1 MTRVSISNQRPI
13 RRTSPAG
20 SADSAGRAFVLLALI
35 FAGTTTR
42 ADEATIPASLLSVP
56 GNSSTNTLLREMGNP
71 RTLQIILGRQQLS
84 GIAPGS
90 LLSSLAVRIK
100 SDGTGAWPGAPLSFS
115 NYSVSVA
122 TAVNPASAFSNT
134 FASNSAADNTVVF
147 NAPLSISANQ
157 FPGGAPSTGV
167 NDFATLLNFS
177 TPVLY
182 HGQDIAVTLRHP
194 GSSAPT
200 GTTRFVDA
208 INNSNANYGLGGI
221 AAISAVGATN
231 TTGAAAPAPIIKL
244 GFAPLWQA
252 TPAAAPVS
260 RAGEPADNSAFSSL
274 LTNAQR
280 SYQVIIDRTQL
291 GDLPVG
297 STIEGVRFRLAPSKS
312 AWPAAGTL
320 ASFAAFDIQMGQA
333 SRPALNISTTYSEN
347 FISSLAPIGVRSGAL
362 NISPGSFPSSGA
374 SSTGARSFSEP
385 ITFTTPYTY
394 IGGGLTVLVRHSAG
408 SLAASPQ
415 LDSSPIN
422 TGGVRSMISTGD
434 NAQAATLGSLSATPV
449 MSFDARPALLVAPD
463 PAATLLTGNQGQ
475 NPGVFTSTPATLQTL
490 IAQDLTSIIPPGSLI
505 TGISLRAAGESW
517 PSTGALTQSLE
528 ITLAKPNT
536 NTSTGLRGD
545 PASNRASSVVRVRS
559 GPWGVSKDAYQVT
572 PQPAQRFGP
581 TITFDRPYVYTKG
594 DLHLTISTTGFPTVA
609 SPLRLDSLPLTV
621 GGLLSAQG
629 PGFNSAQTTQIVPP
643 VMRLHYTPAITRPDS
658 LASVRGTRTTRA
670 LLNSQPSTTQL
681 VVSMS
686 ELPLRAQG
694 MPITGLA
701 LRLAPGEAAW
711 PTSDLRA
718 ASMQIT
724 VSPAAQAAAPA
735 VASTKLLRNVSQTG
749 AKVVRSGELVIP
761 AWSLR
766 STDDAADATAPAP
779 PSFVIAFQSPY
790 IWRGGDLVFT
800 IVSSGIPGAGEGPL
814 LDAGNPSDCPDIAAF
829 TVNSAEAIT
838 EHTEGQAI
846 NIPVVTILHAK
857 PIWRAGCDIA
867 DDRGNS
873 PPTGTNSG
881 INEGD
886 YNAFFNS
893 FFLALPPADI
903 ADDQGTILP
912 TDIPNN
918 GVNEGDYN
926 AFFNS
931 FFDEQLRR

>member
-1 MTRVSISNQRPI
+1 MLRVNVSKNP
-13 RRTSPAG
+13 
-20 SADSAGRAFVLLALI
+20 SAKGTNSAGASARAFILVALI
-35 FAGTTTR
+35 FAGTTSR
-42 ADEATIPASLLSVP
+42 ADEVVVPESLRNVP
-56 GNSSTNTLLREMGNP
+56 GNSSTNTLLRETGNP
-71 RTLQIILGRQQLS
+71 RTLQIILGRQQLA

-100 SDGTGAWPGAPLSFS
+100 SDGTGAWPSAPLSFS
-115 NYSVSVA
+115 NYSVNVA
-122 TAVNPASAFSNT
+122 TAINPASAFSNT
-134 FASNSAADNTVVF
+134 FASNTAADSTVVF

-177 TPVLY
+177 APVLY
-182 HGQDIAVTLRHP
+182 HGQDIAITLRHP
-194 GSSAPT
+194 GSNAPT
-200 GTTRFVDA
+200 GTTRFLDA
-208 INNSNANYGLGGI
+208 INNTNANYGTGGI
-221 AAISAVGATN
+221 AAISAVGAT
-231 TTGAAAPAPIIKL
+231 TATGAAAPAPIIKL

-260 RAGEPADNSAFSSL
+260 RAGEPADGAAFGNL
-274 LTNAQR
+274 LTNTQR

-291 GDLPVG
+291 GDLPIG

-312 AWPAAGTL
+312 AWPAAGAL

-333 SRPALNISTTYSEN
+333 SRTALTMSSTYSEN
-347 FISSLAPIGVRSGAL
+347 FISALAPIGVRSGAL
-362 NISPGSFPSSGA
+362 NIAPGSFPDSGA
-374 SSTGARSFSEP
+374 SPSGARSFSEP
-385 ITFTTPYTY
+385 IPFTTPYTY
-394 IGGGLTVLVRHSAG
+394 IGGGLAVLIRHSAG

-415 LDSSPIN
+415 LDASPIN
-422 TGGVRSMISTGD
+422 TGGVRSMISTGE
-434 NAQAATLGSLSATPV
+434 NAQTATLGSLTATPIV
-449 MSFDARPALLVAPD
+449 SFDARPALLIAPD
-463 PAATLLTGNQGQ
+463 PAAALLTGNQGQ
-475 NPGVFTSTPATLQTL
+475 NPGVFATTPATLQTL
-490 IAQDLTSIIPPGSLI
+490 IAEDLTSIIPPGSLI

-528 ITLAKPNT
+528 IILAKPNAT
-536 NTSTGLRGD
+536 TSTGLRSD
-545 PASNRASSVVRVRS
+545 PASNRAGSIVRVRT
-559 GPWGVSKDAYQVT
+559 GPWGVSKDAFPIT

-581 TITFDRPYVYTKG
+581 TITFDRPYVYGKG
-594 DLHLTISTTGFPTVA
+594 DLHLTISTAGFPTVA
-609 SPLRLDSLPLTV
+609 SPLRLDSLPLAV
-621 GGLLSAQG
+621 GGILSAQG
-629 PGFNSAQTTQIVPP
+629 AGFNSTQTTQIVSP
-643 VMRLHYTPAITRPDS
+643 VMRLHYTPAITRPAS
-658 LASVRGTRTTRA
+658 LASVRGSRTNRS
-670 LLNSQPSTTQL
+670 LLTSQPSTTQF

-694 MPITGLA
+694 MPMTGLA

-724 VSPAAQAAAPA
+724 VAPAAQAAAPA
-735 VASTKLLRNVSQTG
+735 SASTKLLRNISPTG

-766 STDDAADATAPAP
+766 ATDDAADAEAPAP

-814 LDAGNPSDCPDIAAF
+814 LDAGNPSDSPDIAAF
-829 TVNSAEAIT
+829 TVNSADPIT
-838 EHTEGQAI
+838 EQTEGQPI

>member
-1 MTRVSISNQRPI
+1 MPRVHNQHQQRPNT
-13 RRTSPAG
+13 RSKA
-20 SADSAGRAFVLLALI
+20 AGRALILGALI
-35 FAGTTTR
+35 FAGSTTR
-42 ADEATIPASLLSVP
+42 ADEAVVPASLLSSP
-56 GNSSTNTLLREMGNP
+56 GNANTNTLLRESGNP

-90 LLSSLAVRIK
+90 ILSSIAVRIK
-100 SDGTGAWPGAPLSFS
+100 SDGTGVWPASPLSFS

-134 FASNSAADNTVVF
+134 FASNTAADNAVVF
-147 NAPLSISANQ
+147 NAPLSITAGQ

-177 TPVLY
+177 APVLY
-182 HGQDIAVTLRHP
+182 HGQDIAITLRHP
-194 GSSAPT
+194 GSTAPN
-200 GTTRFVDA
+200 GTTRFLDA

-231 TTGAAAPAPIIKL
+231 TSGAAAPAPIIKL
-244 GFAPLWQA
+244 GFAPLWQS

-260 RAGEPADNSAFSSL
+260 RAAEPADGAAFTNL

-280 SYQVIIDRTQL
+280 SYQVIVDRTQL
-291 GDLPVG
+291 GDLPIG
-297 STIEGVRFRLAPSKS
+297 STIEAVRFRLAPSKDS
-312 AWPAAGTL
+312 WPAAGSI

-333 SRPALNISTTYSEN
+333 SRPALTMSTTYSEN
-347 FISSLAPIGVRSGAL
+347 FISSLAPIGVRSGTLTIAH
-362 NISPGSFPSSGA
+362 SSFPSSGA
-374 SSTGARSFSEP
+374 SPSSARSFSEP
-385 ITFTTPYTY
+385 IAFATPYTY
-394 IGGGLTVLVRHSAG
+394 IGGGLTVLIRHSAG
-408 SLAASPQ
+408 TLAGSPQ
-415 LDSSPIN
+415 VDASPIN
-422 TGGVRSMISTGD
+422 TGGVRSMISTGE
-434 NAQAATLGSLSATPV
+434 NAQTATLGSPTTTPI
-449 MSFDARPALLVAPD
+449 MGFDARPALLIAPD
-463 PAATLLTGNQGQ
+463 PATALLTGNQGQ
-475 NPGVFTSTPATLQTL
+475 NPGVFASSSATLQTL

-517 PSTGALTQSLE
+517 PSTGTLTQSLE
-528 ITLAKPNT
+528 ITLAKPNAT
-536 NTSTGLRGD
+536 TSTGLRSD
-545 PASNRASSVVRVRS
+545 PASNRADSIIRVRT
-559 GPWGVSKDAYQVT
+559 GPWGVSKDAFPIT

-581 TITFDRPYVYTKG
+581 TITFDRPYVYTKD
-594 DLHLTISTTGFPTVA
+594 DLHMTISTSGFPTVA
-609 SPLRLDSLPLTV
+609 SPLRLDSLPLAV

-629 PGFNSAQTTQIVPP
+629 PGFNSTQTTQIVSP
-643 VMRLHYTPAITRPDS
+643 VMRLHYTPAITRPES
-658 LASVRGTRTTRA
+658 LARSRGSRTTRS
-670 LLNSQPSTTQL
+670 LLTSQPSTTQL

-686 ELPLRAQG
+686 DLPLRAQG
-694 MPITGLA
+694 MPITGFA

-711 PTSDLRA
+711 PRADLRA

-724 VSPAAQAAAPA
+724 VAPAAHAAAPA
-735 VASTKLLRNVSQTG
+735 VASTKLLRNVSPVG
-749 AKVVRSGELVIP
+749 GKVVRSGELLIP

-766 STDDAADATAPAP
+766 ATDDAADAAAPAP

-800 IVSSGIPGAGEGPL
+800 IVSSGIPGAGEGPV
-814 LDAGNPSDCPDIAAF
+814 LDAGNPSDSPDIAAF
-829 TVNSAEAIT
+829 AVNSADTIT
-838 EHTEGQAI
+838 EQTEGQAI